1 MRDVGA
7 GLRLAKNGGMQ
18 SAGGFRR
25 GRRAAIAFAV
35 AALFACATG
44 GVSGPGDG
52 VERMERAN
60 AAGLDLY
67 AAGEYRVA
75 ARRFR
80 DAGQE
85 ARALRDREA
94 EKHAVTAE
102 CAAWL
107 RARALEELTDCTD
120 RLGNLHRHARRAAP
134 GMGALLSLGAIAGQR
149 PLPQYRVSPDV
160 APVLRAAAN
169 AGEER

>member
-1 MRDVGA
+1 
-7 GLRLAKNGGMQ
+7 MQ

-25 GRRAAIAFAV
+25 GRR
-35 AALFACATG
+35 LFACATG

-52 VERMERAN
+52 VARLERAN

-75 ARRFR
+75 ARRFQ
-80 DAGQE
+80 DAGRE
-85 ARALRDREA
+85 ARGLRDREA

-107 RARALEELTDCTD
+107 RARALDELTDCTD

-134 GMGALLSLGAIAGQR
+134 GMGALLSLGAIAGER

-160 APVLRAAAN
+160 APVLRAASN
-169 AGEER
+169 GGEER